1 MKILDGYVASLTVLI
16 FIIGCTS
23 VKAEPIEPPKAEPPK
38 AEYVLASVPAKV
50 LPRTAG
56 LVPPETILLVD
67 IDNFNQ
73 LKTKFE
79 KTNLYKLYKDPAM
92 AVFVEDF
99 KTKLRQKMQERDD
112 NDIFKTIYNA
122 DVLPQGRVALALVL
136 NEQTK
141 DVNEPLILMI
151 TQWGEKIDEIKDAM
165 SKMLEKNVELGGHQ
179 KRSEDYRGV
188 SLETVIDEISTVL
201 NYCFIDDCFIA
212 ATDLD
217 LLKFVIAHIKSAGSP
232 TLSSDTDYTDTIGAV
247 GPYHD
252 IDLYVNIKQII
263 KTMLAKDS
271 TGETQ
276 TTIANLGID
285 NVTSAGCSIGFGT
298 TPYSSACGKAVLKI
312 EGAKKGICKMLEVE
326 STPLRAPRFVPAS
339 TYSATFLNLNIKKA
353 YDELYNI
360 LYSFNPMTAAMIPT
374 MLLPPGPEGEPPL
387 QLKTDV
393 IDHLGSQILLTKSFN
408 KPFSSSSI
416 PAESLVA
423 LMVNN
428 RSALEKSMSVLYS
441 KMAPDASREL
451 LGHTIYLIDLSFL
464 MPASLPA
471 GKTPMQASNST
482 AAPKMPKLAFTI
494 TDTHLIFG
502 VESTVER
509 TIRAL
514 SSTEVASLDSA
525 KWFNNA
531 KSAVPSVVGLAWLQD
546 DAASTEFFWWMMKE
560 TEKNKAKDSSISM
573 GVLIDSKS
581 LSPHLMFS
589 QTGLL
594 DTSLLPQFDAVRKY
608 FGLSAL
614 YGISRP
620 DGFFFEFNYL
630 NPPTTN

>member
-1 MKILDGYVASLTVLI
+1 MKILDGYVTSLTVLI

-23 VKAEPIEPPKAEPPK
+23 VKPEPIEPPKAEH
-38 AEYVLASVPAKV
+38 VFASVPAKV
-50 LPRTAG
+50 LPRTAR

-73 LKTKFE
+73 LRTQLE

-99 KTKLRQKMQERDD
+99 KAKLRQKIQERDD

-151 TQWGEKIDEIKDAM
+151 TQWGEKINEIKDAM

-188 SLETVIDEISTVL
+188 SLETVIDEISTAL

-212 ATDLD
+212 TTNLD
-217 LLKFVIAHIKSAGSP
+217 LLKFVIAHIKGADSP

-252 IDLYVNIKQII
+252 IDFYVNIKQII

-271 TGETQ
+271 TGKTQ
-276 TTIANLGID
+276 TTIANLGFD

-298 TPYSSACGKAVLKI
+298 TPHSSACGKAVLKI
-312 EGAKKGICKMLEVE
+312 EGAKKGICKILEVE
-326 STPLRAPRFVPAS
+326 STLLSAPRFVPAS

-360 LYSFNPMTAAMIPT
+360 LYSFNPMTAATILPT
-374 MLLPPGPEGEPPL
+374 TLLPPGPEGEPEL

-408 KPFSSSSI
+408 KPFSNSSI

-423 LMVNN
+423 LAVNN

-451 LGHTIYLIDLSFL
+451 LGHTIYLIDLSPL
-464 MPASLPA
+464 LPASLPA
-471 GKTPMQASNST
+471 GKTPMQAPNST

-494 TDTHLIFG
+494 TDTHLISG

-531 KSAVPSVVGLAWLQD
+531 KSTIPSVVGLAWLQD

-560 TEKNKAKDSSISM
+560 TEKSKDKDSSISM
-573 GVLIDSKS
+573 GVLMDSKS

-594 DTSLLPQFDAVRKY
+594 DTTLLPQFDAVRKY

-614 YGISRP
+614 YGISTP
-620 DGFFFEFNYL
+620 DGFVFEFKYL
-630 NPPTTN
+630 NPPTTD